1 MAFQIWNSSYQ
12 PRRIFGWREILQKWS
27 DTAMTPDYVLSVYAN
42 LSEIAKASAVTI
54 PLSHFLDFVNH
65 EQEGIAWLLFEIV
78 GSRGSG
84 YEVPLA
90 YVRDILDHVND
101 LDAYF
106 PTFVGSPSMTIRD
119 FVDSTLTE
127 EELDYVQM
135 MPPLVAFVESEFAF
149 APQGQKT
156 LPHPSKITIRVLR
169 KPDTGKNDD
178 LIYITNNYDDTFNLV
193 YTDQTSDTKTKTSYM
208 PRADVL
214 RYLSN
219 TLRLM
224 TLDMDPF
231 EGVQFL
237 MPNAPSVLLGINS
250 LTSQTRDLVYDTV
263 ECMMDNWPRKE

>member
-1 MAFQIWNSSYQ
+1 
-12 PRRIFGWREILQKWS
+12 
-27 DTAMTPDYVLSVYAN
+27 MTPEYVLTVYAN
-42 LSEIAKASAVTI
+42 LTEIAKASAVTI

-84 YEVPLA
+84 YDVPLA
-90 YVRDILDHVND
+90 YVREILDHVDN
-101 LDAYF
+101 LDDHF
-106 PTFVGSPSMTIRD
+106 PIFIGSTSMTIRE
-119 FVDSTLTE
+119 FVDSNLTT

-135 MPPLVAFVESEFAF
+135 MPPLTDYVESDVAFAF
-149 APQGQKT
+149 ASVPASQEQKM
-156 LPHPSKITIRVLR
+156 LPHPSMITIRVLR

-193 YTDQTSDTKTKTSYM
+193 YTDPTSDTKTKTSYM